1 MSFLSFD
8 EYWLA
13 YLAAHSKPAT
23 RACHYIGTTL
33 GLIVGTTAA
42 IAYDWWALFVC
53 GFIGYGIALASHPL
67 VQGNR
72 PFAQRPLWG
81 LASDLRMLWLAVTG
95 QLHPHLQ
102 RALGNEPGTPSGD
115 PGHDHLHR

>member
-1 MSFLSFD
+1 M
-8 EYWLA
+8 
-13 YLAAHSKPAT
+13 
-23 RACHYIGTTL
+23 GTSV
-33 GLIVGTTAA
+33 GLLVGPVAA
-42 IAYDWWALFVC
+42 IAYDGRALFVC
-53 GFIGYGIALASHPL
+53 GFIGYGIALASHPV

-102 RALGNEPGTPSGD
+102 RALGNEPGTPPGD
-115 PGHDHLHR
+115 PGHDHPHR